1 MLLVDDLS
9 EFHWSDGEDG
19 LHTYCVSD
27 LTFRGLAKASPE
39 IPRPMSGPENSPG
52 EVFSNALAL

>member
-9 EFHWSDGEDG
+9 EFHWSGGEDL

-27 LTFRGLAKASPE
+27 PTFRDLAKASPE
-39 IPRPMSGPENSPG
+39 IPRPISGPDNSPG
-52 EVFSNALAL
+52 ELFF